1 LRRGENKTY
10 EFQQVVLA
18 WLIIW
23 RVLNVWTCLKS
34 TLHSTRRRI
43 KSMREK
49 EKLINICTHNT
60 VSAIQHS
67 TEQNRNTCAHLIA
80 RLVSAFYF
88 LYINNKHGIEM
99 PWKSKTLSSGRKFWL
114 EKTGTTTLLPIS
126 LRNVSFV

>member
-1 LRRGENKTY
+1 MRRGENKTN

-23 RVLNVWTCLKS
+23 RVLNVWTCMKS

-49 EKLINICTHNT
+49 ETRLINICTHTT
-60 VSAIQHS
+60 VSAIHKTAQK
-67 TEQNRNTCAHLIA
+67 NRNTCAHLIA

-88 LYINNKHGIEM
+88 LYINNKHSIEM

-114 EKTGTTTLLPIS
+114 EKQGRRYCLYLSEMFLL
-126 LRNVSFV
+126 